1 MLSTSKIQP
10 LPSIYK
16 DCAFSLIAKLLDMAS
31 LPSSTEICQ
40 LVRNDVA
47 EVQSSLLRLLGFAT
61 NTSCGVDFVA
71 NTKHVSNVL
80 VEAWTNCI
88 DLEDSL
94 VDALW
99 LQSCIWS
106 AVPEGEETQDSS
118 DGRRRAQEALVE
130 IIKAIVKVPDRISL
144 SAKLKANLLPHFLD
158 ATGLTSEEDLLKR
171 LRIHNTQVNYK
182 QLKYN
187 LLQEETEGYAK
198 LLHFLAAR
206 SGCHADQLATIRQL
220 IGTFELD
227 PSRVMDLTVDVLES
241 ELYPEGTEKEFS
253 SIKPNVSDSVT
264 RLLGLIRHLPV
275 EQLPSVLSFKLAV
288 PGTPSQSLCRVVA
301 LLASEGILDF
311 SVLYKEYLV
320 PIDDEINE
328 AYSIQWM
335 MEKQR
340 IQALTRISLSGAVKE
355 DPKLSELKERFQKEL
370 LRLSSNATIHI
381 LWLLLQWGDF
391 DEVKPLIMSQS
402 WEKLCCILPEKF
414 GFAFCDIA
422 QKRLDPWLA
431 GLVGTPGLSIPVET
445 KHKHPIPDERAK
457 IDDVVRDVSVFL
469 LYTLYSGCI
478 QYRAV
483 LYCQLCRIMRSSLE
497 GGCSDQVPSDETYQF
512 FKLFMVPSLSLFGAN
527 PSISSEL
534 WSVLQRMPYSIR
546 YRLYDDWKGKG
557 LERMGLGVS
566 PLSGKPLPVAESEI
580 NAGKSARYA
589 LKRLSKDNIR
599 DMSRLLAKATHS
611 APLVVYGTILSQ
623 IESYDNMVDVMVEA
637 QRFSNPLS
645 LDVLGFCILSRLS
658 GTTGGVNRNRLKGT
672 PNTSSIERS

>member
-1 MLSTSKIQP
+1 
-10 LPSIYK
+10 
-16 DCAFSLIAKLLDMAS
+16 MAS
-31 LPSSTEICQ
+31 LPSSTEICES
-40 LVRNDVA
+40 VRNDDDS
-47 EVQSSLLRLLGFAT
+47 EVQSSLLRLLVFAT
-61 NTSCGVDFVA
+61 DTSRGVDFVA
-71 NTKHVSNVL
+71 NTKYVSNVL

-88 DLEDSL
+88 DLEDNL

-106 AVPEGEETQDSS
+106 AVPDGEETQEFS

-130 IIKAIVKVPDRISL
+130 IIKALVKVPDRRSL
-144 SAKLKANLLPHFLD
+144 CTKLKANLLPHFLD
-158 ATGLTSEEDLLKR
+158 ASGLSSEEDLLKR

-182 QLKYN
+182 QQKYN

-198 LLHFLAAR
+198 LIHFLAAR

-227 PSRVMDLTVDVLES
+227 PSRVMDLAVDVLES
-241 ELYPEGTEKEFS
+241 ELYPEGTEKEPS
-253 SIKPNVSDSVT
+253 SIKPNLSDSVI

-288 PGTPSQSLCRVVA
+288 PGTPSHSLCRVVA

-311 SVLYKEYLV
+311 SVLYNEYSV

-340 IQALTRISLSGAVKE
+340 IQALTRISLSGTVKE
-355 DPKLSELKERFQKEL
+355 DPKLIELKERFQKEL

-381 LWLLLQWGDF
+381 LWLLLQWGEF
-391 DEVKPLIMSQS
+391 DEVKTLIMSQS

-431 GLVGTPGLSIPVET
+431 ELVGTPGLSKPLET
-445 KHKHPIPDERAK
+445 GPLETGHKHPIPDTRTD
-457 IDDVVRDVSVFL
+457 IDEVVRDVSLFL

-478 QYRAV
+478 QHRPV
-483 LYCQLCRIMRSSLE
+483 LYCQLCRVMRSSLE
-497 GGCSDQVPSDETYQF
+497 GGCSEQVPNDETYQF

-534 WSVLQRMPYSIR
+534 WSVLQLMPYAMR

-580 NAGKSARYA
+580 NAGKAARYA

-645 LDVLGFCILSRLS
+645 LDVLGFCMLSRLS

-672 PNTSSIERS
+672 PNTFSR